1 MSINETE
8 FLTKF
13 LQLDTTVVRKDTVGH
28 KVNLSVPASVSSIP
42 PLPISQQSFNHNSST
57 DISNASSGSS
67 RRDLGAGDVVYSN
80 DTLFRLPVFWNFDF
94 TLSQRTLSHEQYSN
108 NLFRF
113 PIHLVSKRQSV
124 NFDKYSGQVF
134 VNTND
139 SQCINNTLS
148 VDSRSSLAIN
158 SWWLFLVIVVIS
170 GIYVV
175 FQRIYGRFF
184 NLLFLGSINIH
195 EAERFFSSKTSHYSR
210 ILAISNILLVAS
222 LGLAIFNYFS
232 QISAAF
238 TADLKSFSLLILI
251 IVGYLLYR
259 NILLS
264 LFSFVSNLKEFFS
277 TLSFHNFIFNF
288 VITLILLLSAI
299 LSAYL
304 PLELR
309 LFPLYISLIIIVII
323 LILKTIR
330 VLKLFILNRFSIFYW
345 ILYFCALEL
354 VPLAFLIYGFKRLV
368 IIA

>member
-1 MSINETE
+1 MSINDTE
-8 FLTKF
+8 YLTKF
-13 LQLDTTVVRKDTVGH
+13 LQLDTTVVGKDTVGH
-28 KVNLSVPASVSSIP
+28 KGNLSVPASVSSIT
-42 PLPISQQSFNHNSST
+42 PLPVRQQEVIHTSNN
-57 DISNASSGSS
+57 ISNPAGVSNI
-67 RRDLGAGDVVYSN
+67 RDLGIGDVVYSN
-80 DTLFRLPVFWNFDF
+80 DTLFRLPTIGTFDF
-94 TLSQRTLSHEQYSN
+94 TLSQRTLTQEQYSN

-134 VNTND
+134 VDVVNSHHN
-139 SQCINNTLS
+139 INTLS
-148 VDSRSSLAIN
+148 VDSRSPLSIS
-158 SWWLFLVIVVIS
+158 SWWLFVVMVVIS
-170 GIYVV
+170 GIYVA

-184 NLLFLGSINIH
+184 NLLFLGSINIR

-222 LGLAIFNYFS
+222 LGLAIFNYLS
-232 QISAAF
+232 QISTAF
-238 TADLKSFSLLILI
+238 DANIKSFSILILI

-259 NILLS
+259 NILVS

-309 LFPLYISLIIIVII
+309 LFPLYISLLIISII

-330 VLKLFILNRFSIFYW
+330 ILKLFILNRFSIFYW

-354 VPLAFLIYGFKRLV
+354 LPLAFLIYGFKRLV